1 MYRIQ
6 FNNFILNAVFD
17 GHNSEIVSTSKNHY
31 LNSYTDVKKEI
42 QPIFYTVDSQGN
54 IFVWNAVSFSKA
66 LFYSLELDILHND
79 DLQIHCFSAETNSW
93 TLSHKPKELKNNVDE
108 LVLVPDTINSNFIS
122 SQKSE
127 FKSGNSYT
135 IIFLNK
141 GEASA
146 EIYRVE
152 YLQNSTIETKFM
164 GFQQLTLGHKKV
176 EFDFVFSTYHNSLN
190 LPGGQKDV
198 LFYTF
203 LQKNSVFIGWELA
216 NSENRVRAQPKC
228 AYNLSWN
235 NMIYNMQSGI
245 NNEILFI
252 SEFSDKKNGQQ
263 RSIFSVP
270 LPFVDYF
277 SIDNKELYSES
288 EKEHSPKTS
297 IEPLFI
303 SRVCSNASDML
314 IQPGNHEALLSVL
327 NNIDTIDIFYTT
339 HLKSSRPK
347 LYNIGTL
354 SLGKLESRLRNF
366 MFLDIRKSAFVTDN
380 KIHIMIF
387 NRNASVKKT
396 PVLQEIKGQTEN
408 IKDIKIKEDISIS
421 NTTVDSQDSGSINQL
436 NEGNLNNEAKATES
450 GITNPSC
457 TFESVNKQYE
467 SIGTNLLK
475 RINTNEL
482 CSINLTGILLKLIE
496 WNESKKAHD
505 FCSKL
510 FNLLKVHVKGE
521 KGSGEADY
529 KNAEFE
535 IPQDLLFSLF
545 VCEKDSKIDENSSSN
560 TLKNEHEIVDDRFA
574 EFSLDDDFNDSKEAE
589 EDSLDYLKAKIR
601 GITDQDY
608 KSVCSLYKVL
618 EEQEKKHTGLDTFG
632 ADVSMEEESVGKS
645 IEDGMILYLDSMYAN
660 GYFKDQPS
668 TDGSLLKGRDEVFLR
683 SINSLIETGNL
694 MMVPYAIERFS
705 SNEYIDD
712 AIPSRGKVS
721 SNQSRGLGL
730 FDDVGGNKENEMIY
744 SGVLNM
750 GTFGSNSFGIDQ
762 DYSMA
767 TGMFDP
773 QAFGLN
779 IGNQKS
785 KSSETKSYDQ
795 TQQKKQS
802 SKEFGQTVGRIQ
814 GREERMLSIAAKELI
829 WSKYG
834 KVMDDIFCLKLAD
847 FEKSEEKRKPD
858 QKYKSDNREVFEEY
872 LNKWAKMSSQEI
884 QQ

>member
-1 MYRIQ
+1 MEKNINNYLGRKNPNSNPILWKDESGSHICYASKNCLILASEPDWVPRTIYADEKAIEIIDQIDLSKDRKKILLAQGTTIKILDFNFKYIDNIWKQTWDIQLAQPLKHISVSASLKYVITFGEYDRHPKLWSKSPNNEWEFQYLVHSSHICYAFWGTSENGFDRLYTVSQNKCLRIWSRSLINERASANSSFSVFEQLFFPTTTIENFSALPKNKSQRISNMFLLSPATSVPSDIAENDKIGFEDTLCILFESGSMVGYQIKNESPFRPNKVIEYFPCIEPNSFIRNPLNNSLFSVASLLNDTNGYILLYDIRGQLFLYSLNISYSEADNQMYRIQ

-42 QPIFYTVDSQGN
+42 HPIFYTVDSQGN

-79 DLQIHCFSAETNSW
+79 DLQIHWSINSNELIFINRKEFFLYSFSAETNSW
-93 TLSHKPKELKNNVDE
+93 TLSHKPNELKNNVDE
-108 LVLVPDTINSNFIS
+108 LLLVPDTINSNFIS

-176 EFDFVFSTYHNSLN
+176 EFDFAFSTYHNSLN

-216 NSENRVRAQPKC
+216 NSENRLRAQPKC

-288 EKEHSPKTS
+288 EKEHTPKTG

-327 NNIDTIDIFYTT
+327 NNIDTIDIVYTT

-436 NEGNLNNEAKATES
+436 NEGNLNNEAKASES

-475 RINTNEL
+475 RFT
-482 CSINLTGILLKLIE
+482 
-496 WNESKKAHD
+496 
-505 FCSKL
+505 
-510 FNLLKVHVKGE
+510 
-521 KGSGEADY
+521 
-529 KNAEFE
+529 
-535 IPQDLLFSLF
+535 
-545 VCEKDSKIDENSSSN
+545 
-560 TLKNEHEIVDDRFA
+560 
-574 EFSLDDDFNDSKEAE
+574 
-589 EDSLDYLKAKIR
+589 
-601 GITDQDY
+601 
-608 KSVCSLYKVL
+608 
-618 EEQEKKHTGLDTFG
+618 
-632 ADVSMEEESVGKS
+632 
-645 IEDGMILYLDSMYAN
+645 
-660 GYFKDQPS
+660 
-668 TDGSLLKGRDEVFLR
+668 
-683 SINSLIETGNL
+683 
-694 MMVPYAIERFS
+694 
-705 SNEYIDD
+705 
-712 AIPSRGKVS
+712 
-721 SNQSRGLGL
+721 
-730 FDDVGGNKENEMIY
+730 
-744 SGVLNM
+744 
-750 GTFGSNSFGIDQ
+750 
-762 DYSMA
+762 
-767 TGMFDP
+767 
-773 QAFGLN
+773 
-779 IGNQKS
+779 
-785 KSSETKSYDQ
+785 
-795 TQQKKQS
+795 
-802 SKEFGQTVGRIQ
+802 
-814 GREERMLSIAAKELI
+814 
-829 WSKYG
+829 
-834 KVMDDIFCLKLAD
+834 
-847 FEKSEEKRKPD
+847 
-858 QKYKSDNREVFEEY
+858 
-872 LNKWAKMSSQEI
+872 
-884 QQ
+884 